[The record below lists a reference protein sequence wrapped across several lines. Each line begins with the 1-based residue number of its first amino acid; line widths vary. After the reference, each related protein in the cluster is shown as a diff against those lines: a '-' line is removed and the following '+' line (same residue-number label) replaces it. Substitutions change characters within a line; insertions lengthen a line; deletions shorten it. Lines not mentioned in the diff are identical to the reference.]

1 MDVAEKNYIKNLL
14 GGLIMLQQFNLSE
27 KVTEFLKGTKKLFI
41 DGEFVESV
49 SGKVFETYNPADGEV
64 LAYVSEAQAED
75 VDRAVMAAKRA
86 FEEGPWS
93 KMSAAERGRL
103 MFRLGE
109 LIEENKQELAEIDS
123 LDNGKP
129 INEVLGND
137 IPNAVGQFQYYAG
150 WTTKIVGQTIPV
162 SGPYFNYT
170 RHEPVGVVGQI
181 IPWNFPLMMA
191 AWKIAPA
198 LATGCTVVLKPAEQ
212 TPLSALYLA
221 ELIAEAGFPDGV
233 VNIVPGFGPI
243 AGDAL
248 VKHPHV
254 NKIAFTGSTKV
265 GKSIMKEAA
274 NTLKRVTL
282 ELGGKSPN
290 IILPDADLTK
300 AAPGV
305 FSGIMANQGEVCS
318 AGSRV
323 FIQKKSYDNVVSE
336 LVSYAK
342 NVKQGFGLDPETEMG
357 PLVSKKQQDRVID
370 YIEQGIDAGAT
381 ILTGGGHS
389 EKGYFVEPTI
399 FAEVDDHMT
408 IAREEIFGPVV
419 VAMPYDDLD
428 EIIERANHSPF
439 GLAAGLWT
447 ENLRNAH
454 YVANRLKAGSVWVN
468 CYNVTDPASPF
479 GGYKESGFGREMGS
493 YALDNYT
500 EVKSVWIDM
509 N

>member
-1 MDVAEKNYIKNLL
+1 M
-14 GGLIMLQQFNLSE
+14 QQHLNLSR
-27 KVTEFLKGTKKLFI
+27 KVTEFLTGTKKMFI
-41 DGEFVESV
+41 DGDFVESI

-75 VDRAVMAAKRA
+75 VHLAVMAAKKA

-93 KMSAAERGRL
+93 KMSASERGRL
-103 MFRLGE
+103 MYRLGE

-129 INEVLGND
+129 IHEVLGND

-150 WTTKIVGQTIPV
+150 WATKIMGQTIPV

-170 RHEPVGVVGQI
+170 RHEPIGVVGQI

-221 ELIAEAGFPDGV
+221 KLVAEAGFPDGV
-233 VNIVPGFGPI
+233 INIVPGYGQI

-248 VKHPHV
+248 VKHSHV
-254 NKIAFTGSTKV
+254 NKIAFTGSTNV

-274 NTLKRVTL
+274 NTMKRVTL

-323 FIQKKSYDNVVSE
+323 FIQKKAFDNVMSD

-342 NVKQGFGLDPETEMG
+342 NVKQGHGLDPETEMG
-357 PLVSKKQQDRVID
+357 PLVSKKQQERVLN
-370 YIEQGIDAGAT
+370 YIEQGNEAGAT
-381 ILTGGGHS
+381 MLTGGGHT

-399 FAEVDDHMT
+399 FSDVDDQMS

-428 EIIERANHSPF
+428 EIIDRANNSPF
-439 GLAAGLWT
+439 GLAAGVWT
-447 ENLRNAH
+447 ENLKNAH

-493 YALDNYT
+493 YALNNYT
-500 EVKSVWIDM
+500 EVKSVWINLD
-509 N
+509 

>member
-1 MDVAEKNYIKNLL
+1 MVTSVK
-14 GGLIMLQQFNLSE
+14 LSK
-27 KVTEFLKGTKKLFI
+27 KVSEFLSGDQNLFI
-41 DGEFVESV
+41 NGEFVPSNT
-49 SGKVFETYNPADGEV
+49 GKTFQTYNPANGEL
-64 LAYVSEAQAED
+64 LAYVSEAQRED
-75 VDRAVMAAKRA
+75 VDQAVRAAKKA

-93 KMSAAERGRL
+93 TMSAAERGRL
-103 MFRLGE
+103 MFKLGE
-109 LIEENKQELAEIDS
+109 LIEKNKQELAEIDS

-129 INEVLGND
+129 LHELLGND

-150 WTTKIVGQTIPV
+150 WATKIVGQTIPV
-162 SGPYFNYT
+162 AGSYLNYT

-181 IPWNFPLMMA
+181 IPWNFPLSMA
-191 AWKIAPA
+191 SWKIAPA

-221 ELIAEAGFPDGV
+221 RLAKEAGFPEGV
-233 VNIVPGFGPI
+233 INVVPGFGEM

-248 VKHPHV
+248 VKHPDV
-254 NKIAFTGSTKV
+254 NKIAFTGSTIV

-274 NTLKRVTL
+274 NTMKRVTL

-300 AAPGV
+300 AVPGV

-323 FIQKKSYDNVVSE
+323 YIQRAIFDEVVSE

-342 NVKQGFGLDPETEMG
+342 NVKQGSGLSPDTEMG
-357 PLVSKKQQDRVID
+357 PLVSKEQQNRVKR
-370 YIEQGIDAGAT
+370 YINQGNEEGAT
-381 ILTGGGHS
+381 MLTGGGYTD
-389 EKGYFVEPTI
+389 KGYFVEPTV
-399 FAEVDDHMT
+399 FTNVDESMS

-428 EIIERANHSPF
+428 EVIERANNSSY

-454 YVANRLKAGSVWVN
+454 YVAERLKAGSVWVN

-493 YALDNYT
+493 YALENYT
-500 EVKSVWIDM
+500 EVKSVWIDLD
-509 N
+509 

>member
-1 MDVAEKNYIKNLL
+1 M
-14 GGLIMLQQFNLSE
+14 QQHLNLSR
-27 KVTEFLKGTKKLFI
+27 KVTEFLTGTKRMFI
-41 DGEFVESV
+41 DGDFKESV

-64 LAYVSEAQAED
+64 LAYVSEAHEED
-75 VDRAVMAAKRA
+75 VNLAVMAARKA

-93 KMSAAERGRL
+93 KISAAERGKL
-103 MFRLGE
+103 MYKLGE

-150 WTTKIVGQTIPV
+150 WATKMMGQTIPV

-221 ELIAEAGFPDGV
+221 KLAAEAGFPDGV
-233 VNIVPGFGPI
+233 INIVPGYGHI
-243 AGDAL
+243 AGGAL

-254 NKIAFTGSTKV
+254 NKIAFTGSTNV

-274 NTLKRVTL
+274 NTMKRVTL

-323 FIQKKSYDNVVSE
+323 YVQKKAFDNVISD

-342 NVKQGFGLDPETEMG
+342 NVKQGHGLDPETEMG
-357 PLVSKKQQDRVID
+357 PLVSKKQQDRVVN
-370 YIEQGIDAGAT
+370 YIAQGNEAGAT
-381 ILTGGGHS
+381 MLTGGGHTG
-389 EKGYFVEPTI
+389 KGYFVEPTI
-399 FAEVDDHMT
+399 FSDVDDQMS
-408 IAREEIFGPVV
+408 IAQEEIFGPVV
-419 VAMPYDDLD
+419 VVMPYDDLNEVID
-428 EIIERANHSPF
+428 RANNSPY

-447 ENLRNAH
+447 ENLKNAH

-479 GGYKESGFGREMGS
+479 GGYGESGFGREMGS
-493 YALDNYT
+493 YALNNYT
-500 EVKSVWIDM
+500 EVKSVWINLD
-509 N
+509 

>member
-1 MDVAEKNYIKNLL
+1 MTEHGK
-14 GGLIMLQQFNLSE
+14 LSP
-27 KVTEFLKGTKKLFI
+27 KVTQFLQGTKQMFI
-41 DGEFVESV
+41 NGKFVDSL
-49 SGKVFETYNPADGEV
+49 SGKTFETYNPANGEV
-64 LAYVSEAQAED
+64 LAHVSEAQAED
-75 VDRAVMAAKRA
+75 VDRAVKSAKRA
-86 FEEGPWS
+86 FDDGPWS
-93 KMSAAERGRL
+93 KMSAADRGRL
-103 MFRLGE
+103 MYKLAE
-109 LIEENKQELAEIDS
+109 LIDANKQELAEIDS

-129 INEVLGND
+129 IHEVLGND

-162 SGPYFNYT
+162 SGSYFNYT

-198 LATGCTVVLKPAEQ
+198 LATGCTVILKPAEQ

-221 ELIAEAGFPDGV
+221 KLVAEAGFPDGV
-233 VNIVPGFGPI
+233 VQIVPGFGET

-248 VKHPHV
+248 VKHPDV

-265 GKSIMKEAA
+265 GKAIMKEAA
-274 NTLKRVTL
+274 NTMKRVTL

-323 FIQKKSYDNVVSE
+323 YIQKKEFDHVMSD
-336 LVSYAK
+336 LVSFAK
-342 NVKQGFGLDPETEMG
+342 SVKQGSGLLPDTQMG
-357 PLVSKKQQDRVID
+357 PLVSKKQQERVVN
-370 YIEQGIDAGAT
+370 YIQRGNEEGAT
-381 ILTGGGHS
+381 MLTGGGHTT
-389 EKGYFVEPTI
+389 KGYFVEPTI
-399 FAEVDDHMT
+399 FSDVDDRMT
-408 IAREEIFGPVV
+408 IAQEEIFGPVV

-428 EIIERANHSPF
+428 EIIHRANDSSF

-447 ENLRNAH
+447 ENLRQAH

-493 YALDNYT
+493 YALNNYT
-500 EVKSVWIDM
+500 EVKSVWIDL
-509 N
+509 NE